1 MRIGARDCWG
11 EDVMGLLKITVLD
24 VWVVYL
30 EYGGHPLVVGNQLE
44 CFKFQI
50 LTWEMVVYP
59 LKSMVGPAWRSI
71 LDTSLILLLKKHMVV

>member
-71 LDTSLILLLKKHMVV
+71 LDTSLILFL

>member
-50 LTWEMVVYP
+50 LTWEMVVY
-59 LKSMVGPAWRSI
+59 
-71 LDTSLILLLKKHMVV
+71 

>member
-30 EYGGHPLVVGNQLE
+30 EYGGNQSIEINGWTCLEINFGYQPNLVIA
-44 CFKFQI
+44 K
-50 LTWEMVVYP
+50 
-59 LKSMVGPAWRSI
+59 
-71 LDTSLILLLKKHMVV
+71 

>member
-30 EYGGHPLVVGNQLE
+30 EHGGSQSIEINGWTWLE
-44 CFKFQI
+44 INFG
-50 LTWEMVVYP
+50 Y
-59 LKSMVGPAWRSI
+59 
-71 LDTSLILLLKKHMVV
+71 